1 MTKRPPPATYSAEA
15 FEVEKNEKNKAYTF
29 IIAGGL
35 LEKYKEFCQQLA
47 HIDDWHEAAV
57 TLLGN
62 AAVE

>member
-1 MTKRPPPATYSAEA
+1 MTKHPPPATYSAEA

-29 IIAGGL
+29 IIACGL
-35 LEKYKEFCQQLA
+35 QEKYIEFCRKFA
-47 HIDDWHEAAV
+47 DIEDWQEAAV